1 MEQWIIYVGMGR
13 RRGLGWYPI
22 VANTHK
28 GEGQDWSP
36 DTSHSRVLSFNAVG
50 RRLQRPQDWLQV
62 VVSCHSV
69 AKSCPTH
76 CDPMNCSMPGFPV
89 LHNLPQFAQT
99 HVHWFSDAIQPS
111 HPLLPPP
118 PALNLSQCQDLLQ
131 WVGSSYQV
139 ARVLELQFQ
148 HQSLQWIFRVDFL

>member
-76 CDPMNCSMPGFPV
+76 FDPMNCSMPGFPV
-89 LHNLPQFAQT
+89 LHYLPQFAQT